1 MDAVDRLPS
10 RTSQSHPL
18 MIAHV
23 PSCPDGGRIGITF
36 CPGKKQASAMSGAW
50 DRDLGS
56 DLDRVRDWGARAV
69 VTLVEGHELE
79 ALGVTDIGEEV
90 RLRHMAWYHLPI
102 PDVSTPD
109 AAFESVWRKVAP
121 GLRSRLRNGFDI
133 VIHCKGGLG
142 RAGTVAARLL
152 VELGLAAEDAIAAV
166 RAVRPGAIETSAQED
181 HVFSCAPI
189 KEAEPGR
196 SPDAIA
202 DRAIG
207 AMVGLA
213 IGDAIGTTLEFT
225 ARDTYPP
232 LRGMVGGGPFSL
244 QAGEWT
250 DDTAMALALADSL
263 LACSGLDEADLMRRF
278 ADWHDNG
285 AYSCTGSCFD
295 IGTTIAAA
303 MDRWRHTGDPVA
315 GSSDPHTA
323 GNGSLMRLAPVAVYF
338 WRNRSALR
346 DAATRQSCTTHA
358 APAAVRACS
367 LFAEMLADAIVGHSL
382 DVVLMRDA
390 ARQWAGRQ
398 RESIR
403 GSGYV
408 VESLEAALWSVA
420 STGSFAEAV
429 LTAANLG
436 EDADTTAAIAG
447 QLAGAVYG
455 FSAIPRHWL
464 DRLAW
469 KDRIVELAKSLFA
482 AEALNVGAPREVT
495 F

>member
-1 MDAVDRLPS
+1 MNAVDRHTL

-36 CPGKKQASAMSGAW
+36 CPGKKQVSAMSGVW
-50 DRDLGS
+50 DRDLGT
-56 DLDRVRDWGARAV
+56 DLDQVRDWGARAV
-69 VTLVEGHELE
+69 VTVVEDHELD
-79 ALGVTDIGEEV
+79 ALGVTSIGEEV
-90 RLRHMAWYHLPI
+90 RLRYMAWYHLPI

-109 AAFESVWRKVAP
+109 TAFESAWNEVGP

-152 VELGLAAEDAIAAV
+152 VELGMAPSDAIAAV
-166 RAVRPGAIETSAQED
+166 RAVRAGAIETSAQED
-181 HVFSCAPI
+181 YVLSCEPITEMAPCQ
-189 KEAEPGR
+189 
-196 SPDAIA
+196 SPDAIK

-207 AMVGLA
+207 ALVGLA
-213 IGDAIGTTLEFT
+213 IGDAIGTTLEF
-225 ARDTYPP
+225 AGRDTYPP
-232 LRGMVGGGPFSL
+232 LRDMIGGGPFSL

-263 LACSGLDEADLMRRF
+263 LACKGLDEADLMRRF
-278 ADWHDNG
+278 AAWHSRG
-285 AYSCTGSCFD
+285 AYSCTESCFD
-295 IGTTIAAA
+295 IGITTATAIN
-303 MDRWRHTGDPVA
+303 RWRQTGDPVA
-315 GSSDPHTA
+315 GSSNPLTA

-338 WRNRSALR
+338 WRSHSILR
-346 DAATRQSCTTHA
+346 DAAERQSRTTHA

-367 LFAEMLADAIVGHSL
+367 LFGEMLADAIAGRSL
-382 DVVLMRDA
+382 DKVLAQESTRSWVG
-390 ARQWAGRQ
+390 QH

-420 STGSFAEAV
+420 STGSFAEAI

-455 FSAIPRHWL
+455 FSAIPQHWL

-469 KDRIVELAKSLFA
+469 KDRIVGIAQRLFVA
-482 AEALNVGAPREVT
+482 GPDVT
-495 F
+495 SNSERRAF